1 MASIGIV
8 GGGVLG
14 MTLALRLRE
23 KGHDVS
29 IIEGAGAPASSQTIG
44 GYTWDR
50 FYHVILASD
59 TQLRALLDELG
70 FGDRLRWA
78 TTKTGFYVDGALY
91 SLSSS
96 LDFLAFPPLSL
107 VDKARLAAT
116 IVYAS

>member
-14 MTLALRLRE
+14 MTLALRLRDQ
-23 KGHDVS
+23 GHDVS
-29 IIEGAGAPASSQTIG
+29 IIEGAAAPGGLASSQTIG

-59 TQLRALLDELG
+59 SHLRALLDELG

-78 TTKTGFYVDGALY
+78 TTKTGF
-91 SLSSS
+91 
-96 LDFLAFPPLSL
+96 
-107 VDKARLAAT
+107 
-116 IVYAS
+116 